1 MTDAAGPVPEVIDPA
16 PQPAAYDANKRP
28 ADIEEDIARTRAEL
42 SETLDALERKLAPRQ
57 LLEKG
62 VDMLRDS
69 MDGNFGKVGETL
81 RANPIPLALIA
92 GGLGW
97 FLLSRTGGAR
107 AVGDVA
113 RSSGDALGTAARRMG
128 DVASDAAHR
137 VKEMIG
143 AETPADPS
151 RDNYAYARPKPGER
165 IVADAAG
172 TVSDVAGKA
181 REALEAAGERASA
194 YAGSLGENFDRAR
207 SRFSQLMDEHPM
219 AIGVMGFL
227 AGAVLAVALPSTR
240 LGNATLGPARDR
252 LLDEAKER
260 GREVIERV
268 RRTAEAVADTAS
280 AEAEKAGATD
290 EAKPAPE
297 ASGPGTE
304 PAGAS

>member
-1 MTDAAGPVPEVIDPA
+1 MSDADGPVPDLIGPA
-16 PQPAAYDANKRP
+16 PEPAVYDANKRP

-69 MDGNFGKVGETL
+69 VDGNFAKVGETL

-107 AVGDVA
+107 AVGDLA
-113 RSSGDALGTAARRMG
+113 RSSGDALGTAARRVG
-128 DVASDAAHR
+128 DMASDAAHR
-137 VKEMIG
+137 VKERIG
-143 AETPADPS
+143 AETPADPN
-151 RDNYAYARPKPGER
+151 RDDYAYARPKPSQGFETPGG
-165 IVADAAG
+165 VADAAG
-172 TVSDVAGKA
+172 TVSDVTGKA
-181 REALEAAGERASA
+181 REALGAGGERASA
-194 YAGSLGENFDRAR
+194 YAGSLDENFDRAR

-219 AIGVMGFL
+219 AIGLFGFL
-227 AGAVLAVALPSTR
+227 AGAALAVALPSTR
-240 LGNATLGPARDR
+240 LGDATLGAARDR

-280 AEAEKAGATD
+280 AEAESAGVPH
-290 EAKPAPE
+290 EAKPE
-297 ASGPGTE
+297 SGTE